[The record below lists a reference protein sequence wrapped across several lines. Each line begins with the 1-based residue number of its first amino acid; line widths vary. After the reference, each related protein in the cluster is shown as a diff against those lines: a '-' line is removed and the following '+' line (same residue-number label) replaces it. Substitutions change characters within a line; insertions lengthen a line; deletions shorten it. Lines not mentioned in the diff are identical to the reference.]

1 MRSIS
6 TASFTAGKNR
16 HLSCLQTLR
25 ALDLSARAQRLT
37 SAAERND
44 LVLYPFSGSGTTLI
58 AAEKTGRRAA
68 WLEIDS
74 VDLNHA
80 LWSSLA

>member
-1 MRSIS
+1 MANPGGARPGSRRSSPWWPIADAIRDV
-6 TASFTAGKNR
+6 T
-16 HLSCLQTLR
+16 
-25 ALDLSARAQRLT
+25 
-37 SAAERND
+37 ERND

>member
-1 MRSIS
+1 
-6 TASFTAGKNR
+6 
-16 HLSCLQTLR
+16 
-25 ALDLSARAQRLT
+25 
-37 SAAERND
+37 
-44 LVLYPFSGSGTTLI
+44 LI
-58 AAEKTGRRAA
+58 AAENTGRRAA

>member
-1 MRSIS
+1 MI
-6 TASFTAGKNR
+6 AGAVYV
-16 HLSCLQTLR
+16 TF
-25 ALDLSARAQRLT
+25 AGIGPQRRVAW
-37 SAAERND
+37 AAIADAIRDVTERND